1 VSIIC
6 NLFLVS
12 SETANRLLEDP
23 ATIYETLDSLDESD
37 ADLPLDKSWH
47 GLQFLLTGQ
56 PVSGDPP
63 LNFLTE
69 GGTDVGDV
77 DVGYGPARMLN
88 SIEVAALHP
97 ALEAFSQSDLEA
109 RFDPA
114 AMKAADIYPMIWED
128 PPDDLKRE
136 YSGYLEL
143 LKDHVRRAAS
153 SNQTL
158 LITLR

>member
-12 SETANRLLEDP
+12 SETADRLLKDP
-23 ATIYETLDSLDESD
+23 ATIYQTLDSLDESD

-77 DVGYGPARMLN
+77 DVGYGPPGC
-88 SIEVAALHP
+88 SIPWKSLHCTP
-97 ALEAFSQSDLEA
+97 
-109 RFDPA
+109 R
-114 AMKAADIYPMIWED
+114 W
-128 PPDDLKRE
+128 
-136 YSGYLEL
+136 
-143 LKDHVRRAAS
+143 RRS
-153 SNQTL
+153 PKV
-158 LITLR
+158 I